1 MIIGL
6 IGLILL
12 AIGWIYETF
21 IIIKEKKSK
30 INTKFAV
37 MYVTGSLF
45 LVIYSVQIKDVL
57 FMVLNG
63 LITIS
68 SLISLI
74 YSVKKKK

>member
-30 INTKFAV
+30 INTKFAI
-37 MYVTGSLF
+37 MYVIGSGC
-45 LVIYSVQIKDVL
+45 LVIYSIQIKDML
-57 FMVLNG
+57 FMILNG

-68 SLISLI
+68 SLVSLI
-74 YSVKKKK
+74 YSVQKKK

>member
-6 IGLILL
+6 IGLLLL

-30 INTKFAV
+30 INTKFAT
-37 MYVTGSLF
+37 MYVIGSLC
-45 LVIYSVQIKDVL
+45 LVIYSIQINDLL
-57 FMVLNG
+57 FMILNG
-63 LITIS
+63 LIAAS
-68 SLISLI
+68 SLVSLI